1 MYPSYPTAF
10 ELEQPKTLDEAI
22 QLLGAAP
29 DTKVIAGG
37 HSLLPAMKLRLTS
50 PAVLVDIGRVAGLDG
65 IELDGDVLTIGA
77 LATHASVAASETVR
91 SACPVLVETAELIGD
106 LQVRNR
112 GTIGGS
118 LAHADPGADY
128 PTVVTALEA
137 TIVAVGQ
144 GGEREIPAAEFF
156 TGVFDTA
163 LGADE
168 LVTAVRVQRT
178 PDGTGAA
185 YMKHAHP
192 ASGYSVAAAA
202 AVVALDGGTCSR
214 ARLVIGGATG
224 MPVVVPVDGLVG
236 QAPSEDAIAAA
247 TTGVDAALGDALG
260 DTYASP
266 EYRRHLGG
274 VMARR
279 ALAKAAERAG

>member
-1 MYPSYPTAF
+1 M
-10 ELEQPKTLDEAI
+10 
-22 QLLGAAP
+22 
-29 DTKVIAGG
+29 
-37 HSLLPAMKLRLTS
+37 
-50 PAVLVDIGRVAGLDG
+50 
-65 IELDGDVLTIGA
+65 LTIGA

-106 LQVRNR
+106 RQVRNR

-128 PTVVTALEA
+128 PSVVTALEA
-137 TIVAVGQ
+137 TIVAVGR

-178 PDGTGAA
+178 PEGTGAA

-224 MPVVVPVDGLVG
+224 MPVAVPVDGLVG